1 MCVFG
6 YFVVSFLSAELVAVG
21 VAFAPAQKY
30 KGNKRNERNHQTD
43 KHEKGFN
50 PVEPNIV
57 AAPYR
62 QRHLRNDEH
71 GRYRR

>member
-1 MCVFG
+1 MRAFE

-30 KGNKRNERNHQTD
+30 KGNKRNERNHQANEY
-43 KHEKGFN
+43 EKGFN
-50 PVEPNIV
+50 PVEPDIV
-57 AAPYR
+57 AAPYS